1 MNQKRRKIAYNLLA
15 FIIVAIWGTTFI
27 STKQLILNGLL
38 PSQIFFIRFVLAYVG
53 ICIISHDRLFSASLK
68 DEILFALLGISGGS
82 IYFLTENTA
91 LQFTQASNVSFL
103 VCTTPLVTAL
113 MMAAVKKVAPG
124 LMDHDD
130 KVRFSMVF
138 IIGTILALIGMA
150 LIVFNG
156 KYILK
161 LSPKGDLLAL
171 AASLCWAVYSILLSG
186 INQKYGTAFISR
198 KVFFYGLLTI
208 IPVILFQH
216 GFCMDHMVFAKPVVW
231 GNLLFLGL
239 IASLGCYVLWN
250 KVMKVLGTVNAS
262 NYIYLN
268 PLFTLVAAIII
279 LDEKITALAGLGCAL
294 IFIGVLL
301 AGKSGSS
308 KG

>member
-216 GFCMDHMVFAKPVVW
+216 GFSMDYTVFAKPVVW

-308 KG
+308 KD